1 MKRIL
6 VPVDFSIFSEYALE
20 VAARLAKRNKAEL
33 VVFHMLGISES
44 VFVANEAAEKAEAKY
59 YLSMAK
65 ERFGTFLDKDY
76 LKGVKITEIIQN
88 YKVFSEINELS
99 KEIGID
105 LIVMGS
111 HGSKGLSE
119 FFVGS
124 NTEKVVRTSTV
135 PVLVIKQRR
144 PHFKIANV
152 VFACD
157 FKIENLYAFIHAVKL
172 FTEYEAKINLV
183 YVNRPNEYFITKTE
197 LDKRISYFMSKV
209 RDQSLENIEVAYV
222 TDYSI
227 EHGIMEYCKKI
238 QADLVAIPTHGRKG
252 WAHFF
257 VGSLGEKMANHA
269 HLPVMTFRI

>member
-1 MKRIL
+1 MKKIL
-6 VPVDFSIFSEYALE
+6 VPVDFSEFSEYALE
-20 VAARLAKRNKAEL
+20 VAASLAKKHKAEIL
-33 VVFHMLGISES
+33 VFHMLGISES
-44 VFVANEAAEKAEAKY
+44 VFVANEAVEIAEAKY
-59 YLSMAK
+59 YMSMAK
-65 ERFGTFLDKDY
+65 ERFATFLDRDY
-76 LKGVKITEIIQN
+76 LDGIKLTEIIQN
-88 YKVFSEINELS
+88 YKVFSEINELA
-99 KEIGID
+99 KEIDID

-124 NTEKVVRTSTV
+124 NTEKVIRTSTV

-144 PHFKIANV
+144 PSFKLEKV

-172 FTEYEAKINLV
+172 FSEYEAKINLV
-183 YVNRPNEYFITKTE
+183 YVNRPSEYFITKAE
-197 LDKRISYFMSKV
+197 LDNRISYFMSKV
-209 RDQSLENIEVAYV
+209 RDQKLENKEIAYV
-222 TDYSI
+222 TDYSV
-227 EHGIMEYCKKI
+227 ENGILEYCKQI
-238 QADLVAIPTHGRKG
+238 TADLVAIPTHGRKG